1 MPHMAPAVLIPLI
14 LQAVQTLAPLI
25 QEIFGNKTDESGNE
39 TTKSNAK
46 AYLDNQRTT
55 KEFQDQFNR
64 DLQDFKVKAD
74 ALNVKLP
81 ISTTDPVDTSKEA
94 YNLGLEFRAAAARP
108 EYAGQKDLLNT
119 QADACFK
126 LADALAKDETNSG
139 SGVVSPAA
147 GYVSP
152 VPGSWVP
159 FTGGKEGIQLI
170 PPDSPILQT
179 TSN

>member
-25 QEIFGNKTDESGNE
+25 QEIFGDKTDESGNE

-64 DLQDFKVKAD
+64 DLQDFKIKAD

-81 ISTTDPVDTSKEA
+81 ISTTDPIDTSKEA

-108 EYAGQKDLLNT
+108 EYAGQRDLLNT

-126 LADALAKDETNSG
+126 LADELVKQEADAAPG
-139 SGVVSPAA
+139 STHPAVSHPS
-147 GYVSP
+147 Y
-152 VPGSWVP
+152 VPGTTHVNWTDLYNPTQPLNGV
-159 FTGGKEGIQLI
+159 TI
-170 PPDSPILQT
+170 P
-179 TSN
+179 